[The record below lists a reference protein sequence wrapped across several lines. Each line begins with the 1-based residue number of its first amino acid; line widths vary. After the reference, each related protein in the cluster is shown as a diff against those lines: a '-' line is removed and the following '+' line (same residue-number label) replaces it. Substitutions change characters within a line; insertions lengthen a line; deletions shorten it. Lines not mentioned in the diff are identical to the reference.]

1 MSWSATYNN
10 LREIAEPNLSEVDIE
25 YMQSQHPEYLSDFAR
40 AFALAKELNLNSVV
54 LTGMRTPNPAG
65 PDEVIDIS
73 VRGFAYAPDFQ
84 GEMRKII
91 LSGPDAGKTADD
103 HALELTNE
111 RARSQGT
118 SNTAHKHGNRAR

>member
-25 YMQSQHPEYLSDFAR
+25 YMQSQHPEYISDFAK

-73 VRGFAYAPDFQ
+73 VRGFAYAADFQ

-91 LSGPDAGKTADD
+91 LSGPDAGNTAED
-103 HALELTNE
+103 HALELVNVPKSSHAGSH
-111 RARSQGT
+111 RSRGPAR
-118 SNTAHKHGNRAR
+118 